1 MMAVYYVAG
10 CGCCDCTGSVEVV
23 AWYSEGANWDSPWEL
38 TSVTLRWYDDTGT
51 LKGSTTIQASAIP
64 NLPTQY
70 AYNQVPSTGDTLTL
84 SINEAET
91 YALDCGTVTLPA
103 NTQLQFTFTR
113 GWGGSNGWYM
123 TAPIIVQ

>member
-1 MMAVYYVAG
+1 MAVYYVSG
-10 CGCCDCTGSVEVV
+10 CPCCDCSGSVEVV
-23 AWYSEGANWDSPWEL
+23 AYYDEGANWDDPWEL

-51 LKGSTTIQASAIP
+51 LRGSTAIQASDIP

-84 SINEAET
+84 T
-91 YALDCGTVTLPA
+91 LDTAYSFNLPCGTVTLPA

-113 GWGGSNGWYM
+113 GWGGGYGWYM
-123 TAPIIVQ
+123 TAPIVVQ